1 MRLVLRPLGEAEQVM
16 LHDLWDAALVVRP
29 VSRAR
34 ASHSRARLRAT
45 IAPMPHRIEPA
56 PSGRAGCRG
65 CKAPI
70 AKGALRFAEEFQSP
84 YSEDGGPA
92 FRYWHLPCAA
102 EKLANEVSAAL
113 TGYDGQVDDRAS
125 IEATIAAHLRPE
137 MPYAERAGTGRAR
150 CRACDLTIK
159 KGELR
164 VAFERVFDSPM
175 GPQKGAAY
183 AHVKCVPVYLERE
196 KERGR
201 DALALGELV
210 RLVLAHSKL
219 ESGDR
224 ELVTN
229 ELPVA
234 VS

>member
-1 MRLVLRPLGEAEQVM
+1 MA
-16 LHDLWDAALVVRP
+16 
-29 VSRAR
+29 
-34 ASHSRARLRAT
+34 
-45 IAPMPHRIEPA
+45 HRIEPA

-65 CKAPI
+65 CKASI
-70 AKGALRFAEEFQSP
+70 GKGALRFAEEFQSP

-92 FRYWHLPCAA
+92 FRYWHLRCAA

-113 TGYDGQVDDRAS
+113 IAYEGEVDDRAS

-137 MPYAERAGTGRAR
+137 MPYAERASTGRAR
-150 CRACDLTIK
+150 CRACDVTIK

-183 AHVKCVPVYLERE
+183 AHVRCVPVYLERE

-201 DALALGELV
+201 EAVGLGELV

-219 ESGDR
+219 ESGDT
-224 ELVTN
+224 ELIAK
-229 ELPVA
+229 ELPVT
-234 VS
+234 SS

>member
-1 MRLVLRPLGEAEQVM
+1 MA
-16 LHDLWDAALVVRP
+16 
-29 VSRAR
+29 
-34 ASHSRARLRAT
+34 
-45 IAPMPHRIEPA
+45 HRVEPA

-102 EKLANEVSAAL
+102 EKLANELSAAL
-113 TGYDGQVDDRAS
+113 GAYDGHVEDRES
-125 IEATIAAHLRPE
+125 IEATMATHLRPE

-150 CRACDLTIK
+150 CRACDVTIK

-164 VAFERVFDSPM
+164 VAFERTFDSPM

-183 AHVKCVPVYLERE
+183 AHLKCVPRYLERE
-196 KERGR
+196 LEQGR
-201 DALALGELV
+201 EAIALSELTRV
-210 RLVLAHSKL
+210 ALAHSKL
-219 ESGDR
+219 EPGDR
-224 ELVTN
+224 ELVAS
-229 ELPVA
+229 ELA
-234 VS
+234 SLAIIGET

>member
-1 MRLVLRPLGEAEQVM
+1 
-16 LHDLWDAALVVRP
+16 
-29 VSRAR
+29 
-34 ASHSRARLRAT
+34 
-45 IAPMPHRIEPA
+45 MPHRIEPA

-70 AKGALRFAEEFQSP
+70 AKGELRFAEEFQSP
-84 YSEDGGPA
+84 YSEDGAPA
-92 FRYWHLPCAA
+92 FRYWHLRCAA
-102 EKLANEVSAAL
+102 EKLANEVSTALAA
-113 TGYDGQVDDRAS
+113 YDAPVEDRGA
-125 IEATIAAHLRPE
+125 IEATIAVHLRPE

-150 CRACDLTIK
+150 CRACDVTIK

-183 AHVKCVPVYLERE
+183 AHVKCVPAYLERE

-201 DALALGELV
+201 DAMALSEIV

-219 ESGDR
+219 ESGDS
-224 ELVTN
+224 ELIAKERPATSS
-229 ELPVA
+229 LRCPKA
-234 VS
+234 APGGLQSTR

>member
-1 MRLVLRPLGEAEQVM
+1 MVAAMLGANYGPC
-16 LHDLWDAALVVRP
+16 AL
-29 VSRAR
+29 S
-34 ASHSRARLRAT
+34 AT
-45 IAPMPHRIEPA
+45 LAPMPHRIEPA

-84 YSEDGGPA
+84 YSEDGAPA
-92 FRYWHLPCAA
+92 FRYWHLQCAA

-113 TGYDGQVDDRAS
+113 TTYHGQVEDRAA
-125 IEATIAAHLRPE
+125 IEAAIAAHLRPE

-150 CRACDLTIK
+150 CRACDVTIK

-183 AHVKCVPVYLERE
+183 AHIKCVPLYLERE

-201 DALALGELV
+201 DAMALGDLV

-219 ESGDR
+219 ESGDG
-224 ELVTN
+224 ELVAN
-229 ELPVA
+229 ELA
-234 VS
+234 IASS